1 MTQRLLTR
9 ILALLIAMAA
19 LGSPPLAQSSPQDT
33 DGVSYR
39 YIATVRK
46 FLKAICPEAMDH
58 LYLMTISMTGV
69 FDHEWKGLPTLFVE
83 IGRNAG
89 LRESGHE
96 KPEPED
102 PFLLAS
108 FEFDPS
114 GGLST
119 VHVGSPNG
127 RLEVKTRQAC
137 RIVDAHPEWS
147 DERVA
152 TELNHAGAKFGPTE
166 RAAIIAAVPSKA
178 LEQFIGSVTV
188 ESAEFR
194 LRHQQKPEPIAELY
208 WVVEASS
215 IMSNGEKANWEMGF
229 DAFEGRLTDLSRS
242 PDEHYRP

>member
-9 ILALLIAMAA
+9 ILVLLIALAS
-19 LGSPPLAQSSPQDT
+19 LCSPPLARSNPQDS
-33 DGVSYR
+33 DGASYR

-46 FLKAICPEAMDH
+46 FLKAICPEAMGH

-69 FDHEWKGLPTLFVE
+69 FDQEWKGLPRLFVE

-127 RLEVKTRQAC
+127 RLEVKTRQVC
-137 RIVDAHPEWS
+137 RSVDAHPEWS

-152 TELNHAGAKFGPTE
+152 TELKHSGAKFGPSE
-166 RAAIIAAVPSKA
+166 RAAIIAALPSKA
-178 LEQFIGSVTV
+178 LEPFIGSMTV